1 MEINAVIR
9 ILRMGGAENDDLHC
23 DSPLRPR
30 KSPLCGVEIW
40 VAVFTDDPHSVA
52 GCDDWLE
59 LVAEDLEDHN
69 NYCGH
74 CRQEI
79 TTT

>member
-1 MEINAVIR
+1 MTTYTVMVHYA
-9 ILRMGGAENDDLHC
+9 
-23 DSPLRPR
+23 PR
-30 KSPLCGVEIW
+30 KSPLCGVESW

-52 GCDDWLE
+52 GCDDWLG